1 MANFNMIQ
9 PTLSE
14 TEMLYN
20 NNSVVNFRSNISQQ
34 ACPAE
39 LGINEM
45 PPMKQACLQVKA
57 AQA

>member
-20 NNSVVNFRSNISQQ
+20 NDSVVNFRSNISQQ

-39 LGINEM
+39 
-45 PPMKQACLQVKA
+45 
-57 AQA
+57 